1 MQRPRSSENLA
12 FPWWYNWVK
21 WVLPV
26 ALALT
31 ASAWVGLT
39 LTATIPAYGMLKWAP
54 VFFSSLEGFSALAA
68 LTFAMGAIASMVGIG
83 TTFLTRALLSNISE
97 NLAQRAIDH
106 IDNLN
111 ESYKKVVSEL
121 QQEQYL
127 RKLERDEADAALEAA
142 GQRQDSLRERPAPQ
156 ANPDAVEE
164 PSNDAVHTKA
174 VTRRRRR

>member
-83 TTFLTRALLSNISE
+83 TTFLTRALLSNVSE
-97 NLAQRAIDH
+97 NLAHRAIERTEALTEKYQDVV
-106 IDNLN
+106 NQLKELN
-111 ESYKKVVSEL
+111 E
-121 QQEQYL
+121 L
-127 RKLERDEADAALEAA
+127 RKQEREEADVALEAA
-142 GQRQDSLRERPAPQ
+142 GQRHDLLRQSVAPQ
-156 ANPDAVEE
+156 ANPDAGEE